1 MTRHGIPMILRRYGS
16 AYHSV
21 DPAFEPAALTEIG
34 FRRNHAYSFAAAEFD
49 RTYVE
54 VAVRDLSAKAEGEVQ
69 RQAEAELLAG
79 LKEALAEEAAGLADG
94 QALVVLNGRGD
105 WPKTRE
111 RREVAAGGGDNSFRF
126 RCWVEPALRVGVFAR
141 RGD

>member
-1 MTRHGIPMILRRYGS
+1 MILRRYGS

-34 FRRNHAYSFAAAEFD
+34 FRRNHAFSMAATAFDESHAQVVVREMSAE
-49 RTYVE
+49 VE
-54 VAVRDLSAKAEGEVQ
+54 GYVQ
-69 RQAEAELLAG
+69 RKAEAELLAR
-79 LKEALAEEAAGLADG
+79 LEQALLEEDGKLADG
-94 QALVVLNGRGD
+94 QALVILNDRGD

-111 RREVAAGGGDNSFRF
+111 RREMVADGEDNRFRF
-126 RCWVEPALRVGVFAR
+126 HWWVEPSLRAGVFAL